1 MNQLTELFVRLKQ
14 METAID
20 LIFMNLP
27 ATDNEAFN
35 TKKIQAARRQERL
48 QAEQEATQEYLS
60 IKSRLQELENDYP
73 TLKKL

>member
-73 TLKKL
+73 SLKKL

>member
-14 METAID
+14 MENAID
-20 LIFMNLP
+20 LILMSLP

-35 TKKIQAARRQERL
+35 ARKIQAARRQERI
-48 QAEQEATQEYLS
+48 QAEQQATQEYLS

-73 TLKKL
+73 SLKKL

>member
-1 MNQLTELFVRLKQ
+1 MNKLTELFVRLKQ

-73 TLKKL
+73 SLKKI

>member
-1 MNQLTELFVRLKQ
+1 MNQLTELFIRLKQ
-14 METAID
+14 MENAID

-27 ATDNEAFN
+27 ATDNETFN

-73 TLKKL
+73 SLKKL